1 MVLKTVEVGTA
12 FRNHLGKD
20 RAALVVT
27 LKEFREETTRES
39 FLTACHDFVEKTC
52 GYPVEPANDRSWRD
66 CYDFLKT
73 YLPADTGLDPFSMVF
88 EYVMPDSRK
97 QADVLLLTQH
107 KVIILEFKQ
116 KAVILKEDAAQA
128 AGYRKSL
135 SHYHYET
142 EKKAMTVEA
151 YLVYTQGDPAGNH
164 HLVDVL
170 TPENFTAALR
180 NALKDQLPL
189 SEKECCTWIASPFYP
204 LKNIA
209 EATLQLFKSGDL
221 PNIKTIREGDIKA
234 ILEAIDG
241 VIADRSTQKSI
252 LFVSGV
258 PGSGKTLVGLK
269 TVYDHAHDQET
280 LPPIYLSGNDPLVNI
295 LQNTLSTHGIAQE
308 GKSYIQAMK
317 NFKTLAHGT
326 SVPLHNIIVF
336 DEAQR
341 AWDTDYREPGETE
354 ATLLLRLGDRIAA
367 KYGKVTILC
376 LIGEG
381 QSLYFHE
388 ETGMPLWA
396 KALTGRKDWNVYIP
410 VSYQKVFG
418 ESPHIHASP
427 HLTLNTSIRHDF
439 IDVSPWV
446 EAILDLDLEKA
457 RKCYCEMVAQG
468 FVCWRFRDASKLP
481 QAVSYVK
488 QHAPGAHT
496 GIIVS
501 FHLRAKPGMFGP
513 QYRGCYVKAEEAYH
527 WYTEESY
534 QLTRGASEFL
544 IQGIELEYPI
554 VSFVGDYF
562 IQDGKWKVDP
572 HASNPGFKDLEKVI
586 QNVYRVLLTRSRKG
600 MFLYFPKD
608 PKLDETYGWFASMMT
623 VEND

>member
-1 MVLKTVEVGTA
+1 MALAAVTA
-12 FRNHLGKD
+12 SRKYPGKD
-20 RAALVVT
+20 RAALVTTVE
-27 LKEFREETTRES
+27 KFRRESTREGFVS
-39 FLTACHDFVEKTC
+39 ACHNFVEKTC
-52 GYPVEPANDRSWRD
+52 GCPAEPANDRAWRD
-66 CYDFLKT
+66 CYDFLKR
-73 YLPADTGLDPFSMVF
+73 YLPADAELAPFSMAF

-97 QADVLLLTQH
+97 QADAVLLTQN
-107 KVIILEFKQ
+107 KAIILEFKQ
-116 KAVILKEDAAQA
+116 KTVILKDDAAQA
-128 AGYRKSL
+128 AGYRQSL

-142 EKKAMTVEA
+142 EKRAMKVET
-151 YLVYTQGDPAGNH
+151 YLVYTQGDPAGDH
-164 HLVDVL
+164 QLVEVL

-180 NALKDQLPL
+180 NALKNQRPL
-189 SEKECCTWIASPFYP
+189 TEKECCAWIASPFYP

-209 EATLQLFKSGDL
+209 DATLQLFQSGEL
-221 PNIKTIREGDIKA
+221 PHIKTIREGEIKET
-234 ILEAIDG
+234 LDAIDG
-241 VIADRSTQKSI
+241 VIADRTRQKNI

-269 TVYDHAHDQET
+269 TVYDHAHDQDALT
-280 LPPIYLSGNDPLVNI
+280 PIYLSGNDPLVNI
-295 LQNTLSTHGIAQE
+295 LQNTLSTHGITQE
-308 GKSYIQAMK
+308 GRSYIQSMK
-317 NFKTLAHGT
+317 NFKELAHGST
-326 SVPLHNIIVF
+326 VPLHHIIVF

-341 AWDTDYREPGETE
+341 AWDTDYKEPGETE

-367 KYGKVTILC
+367 RYGKVTILC
-376 LIGEG
+376 LIGDG

-410 VSYQKVFG
+410 PSYQKVFG
-418 ESPHIHASP
+418 GSPHIHASP

-446 EAILDLDLEKA
+446 EAILELDQEKA
-457 RKCYCEMVAQG
+457 RKIYREMVAQG
-468 FVCWRFRDASKLP
+468 FACWRFRDVHKLP

-488 QHAPGAHT
+488 QHFPGAHT

-554 VSFVGDYF
+554 VSFVGDYY